1 MGFARRLRVISE
13 KHLMT
18 AAERKLA
25 RKYGTRPPIPPK
37 GLDLFWQ
44 KVYVPAYYLLPW
56 RARAKVMARMPGSH
70 RRTWHTPP
78 QVKGPAV

>member
-1 MGFARRLRVISE
+1 MSLARRLRVVSE

-18 AAERKLA
+18 AAERSVA
-25 RKYGTRPPIPPK
+25 RKYGANEPLPPK
-37 GLDLFWQ
+37 GIDLFWQ

-56 RARAKVMARMPGSH
+56 KVRAQVMAQMPGSH

-78 QVKGPAV
+78 QAKGPAV